1 MPTLAQVS
9 RLSLKNILFP
19 TDFSP
24 ASSAALPYADRLAQI
39 YGSTILIAHSIP
51 PEPRQTVVTDRYLGV
66 DDREWQEPRQKL
78 DALSHDPTLRDVPHK
93 TLLDRG
99 DVGEVVPAIIHECEV
114 DLIVLG
120 THGYRGVTKIL
131 IGSAAEKI
139 YRSATCPVLTVGPK
153 ATQGNEWKLRTILCP
168 IDAAED
174 PSPVL
179 SFALSLAEEN
189 QSELI
194 LLQAIPMVPWQHRSA
209 VEVQARLGIESLIP
223 AQTKDWCLPRFV
235 VRWVH
240 PVEAILTEAHELHP
254 DLIVMS
260 VHKSRAA
267 ILASHLPWPVASEIV
282 SRASCPVLTV
292 RV

>member
-1 MPTLAQVS
+1 MPTVAQVS

-24 ASSAALPYADRLAQI
+24 ASLAALPYAERLAQI
-39 YGSTILIAHSIP
+39 YGSNLLIAHSIP
-51 PEPRQTVVTDRYLGV
+51 PEARQMVVADRFLGA
-66 DDREWQEPRQKL
+66 DDGAWQEARQKL
-78 DALSHDPTLRDVPHK
+78 HAFSRDHSLDEIPHK

-99 DVGEVVPAIIHECEV
+99 DVGEVIPAIIHEHEV

-120 THGYRGVTKIL
+120 THGYRGISKIVM
-131 IGSAAEKI
+131 GSAAEKI

-153 ATQGNEWKLRTILCP
+153 ATQANQWSLRTILCP
-168 IDAAED
+168 IDTAED
-174 PSPVL
+174 SSPVL
-179 SFALSLAEEN
+179 NFALSLAEEN

-194 LLQAIPMVPWQHRSA
+194 LLQAIPMIPWQHRSA
-209 VEVQARLGIESLIP
+209 VEMQARLGLESLIP
-223 AQTKDWCLPRFV
+223 EQTKDWCTPRFAI
-235 VRWVH
+235 RWEH
-240 PVEAILTEAHELHP
+240 PAEAVLGEAHEIHP

-260 VHKSRAA
+260 VHKSRATS
-267 ILASHLPWPVASEIV
+267 LASHLPWPVASEVV

>member
-24 ASSAALPYADRLAQI
+24 ASSAALPYAERLAQV
-39 YGSTILIAHSIP
+39 YGSTILIAHSVA
-51 PEPRQTVVTDRYLGV
+51 PERRQGVVTDRYLGV
-66 DDREWQEPRQKL
+66 EDREWQEAHQKL
-78 DALSHDPTLRDVPHK
+78 DDLSHNPSLQDIPHK

-99 DVGEVVPAIIHECEV
+99 DVGETVPAIIHEHEI

-120 THGYRGVTKIL
+120 THGYRGISKIVM
-131 IGSAAEKI
+131 GSAAEKI

-153 ATQGNEWKLRTILCP
+153 TSQGADWNLRTILCP

-174 PSPVL
+174 PAPVL
-179 SFALSLAEEN
+179 KFALSVAEET

-194 LLQAIPMVPWQHRSA
+194 LLQAIPMIPWQHRPA
-209 VEVQARLGIESLIP
+209 VEIQAHLGMESMIP
-223 AQTKDWCLPRFV
+223 AQAKDWCSLRFK
-235 VRWVH
+235 VRWEH
-240 PVEAILTEAHELHP
+240 PVEAILAEGREFRP
-254 DLIVMS
+254 DVIVMS
-260 VHKSRAA
+260 VHKSRAVGV
-267 ILASHLPWPVASEIV
+267 ASHLPWPVASEVV

>member
-1 MPTLAQVS
+1 MVEI
-9 RLSLKNILFP
+9 REILCP

-24 ASSAALPYADRLAQI
+24 ASSAALPYAERLAQI

-51 PEPRQTVVTDRYLGV
+51 PEVRQTVVTDRYLGV
-66 DDREWQEPRQKL
+66 DDREWQQARQKL
-78 DALSHDPTLRDVPHK
+78 DALAHDPMLRDIPHK

-99 DVGEVVPAIIHECEV
+99 DVGDVVPAIIHEHEV

-131 IGSAAEKI
+131 MGSAAEKI

-153 ATQGNEWKLRTILCP
+153 ATQGADWKFRAILCP

-174 PSPVL
+174 PTPVL
-179 SFALSLAEEN
+179 RFALSLAEEN

-194 LLQAIPMVPWQHRSA
+194 LLQAIPLVPWQHRSA
-209 VEVQARLGIESLIP
+209 IEMQARLGIESLIP
-223 AQTKDWCLPRFV
+223 ARTKDWCSPRFV
-235 VRWVH
+235 VRWEH
-240 PVEAILTEAHELHP
+240 PVEAILTEERELHP

-260 VHKSRAA
+260 VHKSRATA
-267 ILASHLPWPVASEIV
+267 LASHLPWPVASEIV
-282 SRASCPVLTV
+282 NRASCPVLTV